1 MRIGVVSG
9 SVWATKKSP
18 GLTGHPLLL
27 VRMQEGTIV
36 ADDLV
41 GAGAG
46 DTVLVSFGSAARAD
60 SPGAPVDAAIVG
72 IVDQTEETY
81 VNQ

>member
-1 MRIGVVSG
+1 MKIGVVSG

-27 VRMQEGTIV
+27 VRTEGATMV
-36 ADDLV
+36 AADLV
-41 GAGAG
+41 GAGVG
-46 DTVLVSFGSAARAD
+46 DSVLLSFGSAARTD
-60 SPGAPVDAAIVG
+60 TPNAPVDAAIVG
-72 IVDQTEETY
+72 IIDQMEESY